1 MSMPTHSGGWSSSIR
16 RLPRVLFAITCG
28 IALAISGAI
37 FQSLTRNPLGSPD
50 IIGFST
56 GSYTGVV
63 VLTLWVGSTRY
74 YDMAA
79 AALVGGIITA
89 AVVYLLAISRGKVQA
104 FRLIIMG
111 IGVGAILGS
120 LTSALMLS
128 VDVEAAMLTAVWA
141 AGSLN
146 SLGHAQL
153 WPMVA
158 LLVVMLVLVVL
169 IAPGLRQLEL
179 GDDAA
184 RSLGTSTNRGAR
196 QRGRGRC
203 CPDRAGDRR
212 RRADLLH
219 RTRGSPD
226 RPPPGRRHRA
236 HAHTLGIGGCVRAAR
251 LRCDRPRLRVA
262 CRCRDGQRRRRLPH
276 LAPGLRISEENMTT
290 TTTTSATGPV
300 SEVPHVPTS
309 AAIEVEHVRVGYDK
323 RIISEDVSISVPTG
337 GYTAIIGPNAC
348 GKSTL
353 LRAVSRILPYTSGSI
368 LLEGQDISRIPTKKL
383 ATRLGLLPQ
392 SSLSPEGIRGR

>member
-1 MSMPTHSGGWSSSIR
+1 MSAAPDTPARTVDHGYRAISLRMGRVSELIAVRSVIVCLVLLVATVVLGILSLGMGSLELSPGQVLEALIYVDADPQRRMVVFDW

-56 GSYTGVV
+56 GSYMGVV

-184 RSLGTSTNRGAR
+184 RSLGTSTNR
-196 QRGRGRC
+196 
-203 CPDRAGDRR
+203 
-212 RRADLLH
+212 
-219 RTRGSPD
+219 
-226 RPPPGRRHRA
+226 
-236 HAHTLGIGGCVRAAR
+236 VRASAVVVG
-251 LRCDRPRLRVA
+251 VA
-262 CRCRDGQRRRRLPH
+262 LTALVTAAAGPISFIALAAPQIARRLVGGTGLMLIPSALVGAFVL
-276 LAPGLRISEENMTT
+276 LASDVIAQGFGLPVGVVTVSVGGAYLIWLLASEY
-290 TTTTSATGPV
+290 
-300 SEVPHVPTS
+300 
-309 AAIEVEHVRVGYDK
+309 RK
-323 RIISEDVSISVPTG
+323 RT
-337 GYTAIIGPNAC
+337 
-348 GKSTL
+348 
-353 LRAVSRILPYTSGSI
+353 
-368 LLEGQDISRIPTKKL
+368 
-383 ATRLGLLPQ
+383 
-392 SSLSPEGIRGR
+392 